1 MTATF
6 DREQHLLDRLTREI
20 PDFAERLQACQV
32 SVADLEAHRQVV
44 IDSLELIDQGRAP
57 ELATMREQ
65 LAYYGLELACLQ
77 LDVAEA
83 ERRVESMLN

>member
-6 DREQHLLDRLTREI
+6 DREQHLLDRLAREI
-20 PDFAERLQACQV
+20 PAFAERLQACQV
-32 SVADLEAHRQVV
+32 TIDELEAHRQVV
-44 IDSLELIDQGRAP
+44 IESLELIEQGTAP
-57 ELATMREQ
+57 ELAGMREQ

-77 LDVAEA
+77 LDVAED